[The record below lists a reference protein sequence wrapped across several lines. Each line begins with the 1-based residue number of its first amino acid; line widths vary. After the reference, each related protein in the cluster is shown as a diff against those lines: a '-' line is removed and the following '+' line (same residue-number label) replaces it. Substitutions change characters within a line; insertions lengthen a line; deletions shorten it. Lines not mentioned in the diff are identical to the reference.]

1 MRDIIYWTI
10 LWKKGNRD
18 ALIRLKSHEKL
29 QKVMA
34 DISFEDINS
43 EIAITLWEFTPI
55 LLTSMDG
62 RNDFLVTDTE
72 DKQHF
77 KRFYPLL

>member
-1 MRDIIYWTI
+1 
-10 LWKKGNRD
+10 
-18 ALIRLKSHEKL
+18 
-29 QKVMA
+29 MA

-77 KRFYPLL
+77 KRFYPSYKYR